1 MAGLASRRE
10 RSGQAGYY
18 WPGFVDAMAQLL
30 LVITFLL
37 SVFMIAQ
44 FMLAR
49 EITGQDTVL
58 SKLRSQ
64 IAELS
69 ELLALEASAKSE
81 LETTLA
87 ALTDDLKSARDETG
101 RLQGVIDALRTEGQA
116 SAGAL
121 SKFQA
126 ELQGE
131 KKISAE
137 ALARV
142 ELLNQQLA
150 ALRRQIAVLN
160 DALEASETRDR
171 ESRTQIADLGR
182 RLNVALAQR
191 VQELARYR
199 SEFFGR
205 LRRILSQRSD
215 IRVVGDRF
223 VFQSEVLFP
232 KGSSEINPV
241 GAREL
246 DKLAQAIV
254 ELDQQIPADINW
266 VLRVDGHTDIDPIN
280 TPEFQSNWELSA
292 SRAIAVVKTLI
303 DKGIPPKR
311 LVAAGFGE
319 FQPIDPA
326 DSDAAKAKN
335 RRIELKLTER

>member
-1 MAGLASRRE
+1 MARLGRRRE
-10 RSGQAGYY
+10 ESGGAGFY

-49 EITGQDTVL
+49 EITGQDTAL
-58 SKLRSQ
+58 TELRSRV
-64 IAELS
+64 AELT
-69 ELLALEASAKSE
+69 ELLALEKSAQTE
-81 LETTLA
+81 LELTLA
-87 ALTDDLKSARDETG
+87 GLTDDLKDARVQTSE
-101 RLQGVIDALRTEGQA
+101 LQVIIDALRQDG
-116 SAGAL
+116 SAAGTAL
-121 SKFQA
+121 TS
-126 ELQGE
+126 LQEKLKGE

-142 ELLNQQLA
+142 ELLNQQIA
-150 ALRRQIAVLN
+150 ALRRQVAILN
-160 DALEASETRDR
+160 QALEASEARDQA
-171 ESRTQIADLGR
+171 SKTQIADLGR
-182 RLNVALAQR
+182 RLNIALAQR
-191 VQELARYR
+191 VQELARFR

-223 VFQSEVLFP
+223 VFQSEVLFD
-232 KGSSEINPV
+232 KGASEIN
-241 GAREL
+241 
-246 DKLAQAIV
+246 LAGLAEIKTLASAIKQL
-254 ELDQQIPADINW
+254 EQQIPSDIAW
-266 VLRVDGHTDIDPIN
+266 VLRVDGHTDSDPIQ
-280 TPEFQSNWELSA
+280 TAQFQSNWELSSA
-292 SRAIAVVKTLI
+292 RSIAVVKALI
-303 DKGIPPKR
+303 ESGIPPNR

-326 DSDAAKAKN
+326 DTDEAKAKN